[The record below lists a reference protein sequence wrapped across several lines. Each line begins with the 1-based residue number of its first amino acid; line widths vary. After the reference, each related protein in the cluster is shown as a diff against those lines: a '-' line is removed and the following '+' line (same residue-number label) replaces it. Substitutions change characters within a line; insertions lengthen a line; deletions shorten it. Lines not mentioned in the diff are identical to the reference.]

1 MSAQDPAIVVIGHT
15 IELRDVDAVARRGA
29 PAQLAADARAE
40 LKRTRDHLEHALTTG
55 ASIYG
60 VNTGFG
66 ALSGS
71 RIAPAELGVLQRN
84 LLRSHAV
91 GVGPAFPRDVV
102 RALLLLRA
110 HTLALGASGVS
121 PAVPEF
127 LLAML
132 SRDVLPVVPCQG
144 SVGASGDLAPLSH
157 LALVVIGEG
166 SAWFEGHVLPGDEAL
181 ARAGLAPL
189 ALGPKEGLSLINGTQ
204 VTSALGA
211 LALWDAGELVVAAD
225 LVGAM
230 SLDALLGTAAAADPR
245 IHAGK
250 PHPGQR
256 RSAERL
262 RTLLAGSPLAAS
274 HRDCGEVQDAYA
286 LRCIPQVHGAA
297 ADALA
302 YAAGAVRIEINAFT
316 DNPLVLARDD
326 GGFDVVSGG
335 NFHAGTI
342 ALPLDHMTAAMTT
355 LATISE
361 RRTDRLLNPAT
372 SRGLPPFLA
381 DRPGVESGLMMAH
394 VTASALASESKA
406 MSFPACVDT
415 IPTSAG
421 KEDHVSMGPIAAR
434 KLRAVVDNLARVL
447 AIEAIA
453 AARAL
458 DLRSHPTSAPL
469 RRVHAAVRAHVA
481 PWAGD
486 RSLAAEIEALAA
498 ALLRGELR
506 VAAELPGLFAPP

>member
-1 MSAQDPAIVVIGHT
+1 MTRPSPTIVIGHT
-15 IELRDVDAVARRGA
+15 IDLRDVDAVARRGA
-29 PAQLAADARAE
+29 AAILAAEARAE
-40 LKRTRDHLEHALTTG
+40 LQRTRDHLERAIAAGTTV
-55 ASIYG
+55 YG

-66 ALSGS
+66 ALSDTA
-71 RIAPAELGVLQRN
+71 IAPAELGALQQN

-91 GVGPAFPRDVV
+91 GVGPAFSLDVV

-132 SRDVLPVVPCQG
+132 ARGVCPVVPSQG
-144 SVGASGDLAPLSH
+144 SVGASGDLAPLAH

-166 SAWFEGHVLPGDEAL
+166 AAWFEGQLLPGAEAL

-189 ALGPKEGLSLINGTQ
+189 VLGPKEGLSLINGTQ
-204 VTSALGA
+204 VTTAVGA
-211 LALWDAGELVVAAD
+211 LALCDAAELLVAAD
-225 LVGAM
+225 IVGAL
-230 SLDALLGTAAAADPR
+230 SLDALLGTVTASDPR

-250 PHPGQR
+250 PHAGQR
-256 RSAERL
+256 GTAALTRAL
-262 RTLLAGSPLAAS
+262 IAGSPLNAS
-274 HRDCGEVQDAYA
+274 HRDCGQVQDAYA
-286 LRCIPQVHGAA
+286 LRCMPQVHGAA
-297 ADALA
+297 RDALA
-302 YAAGAVRIEINAFT
+302 YVAGAVRIELNSFT

-326 GGFDVVSGG
+326 GGFDVLSGG
-335 NFHAGTI
+335 NFHAGTV
-342 ALPLDHMTAAMTT
+342 ALPLDHMTAALTT

-361 RRTDRLLNPAT
+361 RRTDRMLNPAT

-381 DRPGVESGLMMAH
+381 DHPGVESGLMMAH

-406 MSFPACVDT
+406 LSFPACVDT

-447 AIEAIA
+447 AIEAVA
-453 AARAL
+453 GARAL
-458 DLRSHPTSAPL
+458 DLRPHPTSPRL
-469 RRVHAAVRAHVA
+469 SQVHAAIRRHVA
-481 PWAGD
+481 PWTGD
-486 RSLAAEIEALAA
+486 RSLSDEIEALARAIA
-498 ALLRGELR
+498 AGELR
-506 VAAELPGLFAPP
+506 EAAEVPSLLERT